1 MRLPSRPRISFL
13 IGVLGFLFL
22 PPVSFSAP
30 LLSQP
35 VQAVV
40 PPPLPGRLP
49 PPDERD
55 FVDPRRFLLIDGVLL
70 LYYVIIS
77 KALNSRREAAP
88 LVIEYAPPANL
99 SPAQLR
105 YLLTGDSDSKTVAS
119 VVLHL
124 AARGLVT
131 IKCLDNFYLITR
143 HADCLPPNLPPEEA
157 AAFCV
162 MFGLAPASELPP
174 PNPFLDPAVPEGSF
188 LLHPIQG
195 PQFGAVLHV
204 IHKALRAGYDRRFF
218 NRFLALS
225 IPAAILSIFLLA
237 DTAATFPASLF
248 QTSLVLIGIFL
259 ATLTPYVREAFRGR
273 NPPDRQAGLIAI
285 IILYLTYIGLSAG
298 LTHQYPNT
306 FLFSLLAAV
315 AANVYFPQ
323 TFRKPTSEG
332 VSLQHQLA
340 GYREFLNRVE
350 VDRMQHVIAGS
361 WTPSQTTVNLAY
373 SIAFDLHGAWE
384 DFLAQSDFHS
394 VYWGPS
400 KTRPPLPGFRPASP
414 DSTGWPFVV
423 RYLVLPLILV
433 PGVILAFKFATTEI
447 EFFVI
452 LAVFAVLARLA
463 DYAFRLSREKS

>member
-1 MRLPSRPRISFL
+1 VRLPSRPRISFL
-13 IGVLGFLFL
+13 IAAFGFLFS

-30 LLSQP
+30 SLSHP
-35 VQAVV
+35 VQALV

-49 PPDERD
+49 PPGERD
-55 FVDPRRFLLIDGVLL
+55 FVDPRRFLFIDGVLL
-70 LYYVIIS
+70 LYYVILA
-77 KALNSRREAAP
+77 KALSSTRETAP

-131 IKCLDNFYLITR
+131 IKCLDNFYLIAR
-143 HADCLPPNLPPEEA
+143 HADRLPPNLPPEEA

-195 PQFGAVLHV
+195 SQFGAVLHA
-204 IHKALRAGYDRRFF
+204 IHKSLHAGYDRRFF
-218 NRFLALS
+218 NRFHALS
-225 IPAAILSIFLLA
+225 IPAAILSIFLLV
-237 DTAATFPASLF
+237 DTAMTFPRSLF
-248 QTSLVLIGIFL
+248 QTSLILIGIFL
-259 ATLTPYVREAFRGR
+259 ATLSPYVREAFRGR
-273 NPPDRQAGLIAI
+273 NPPNRQAGIIAI
-285 IILYLTYIGLSAG
+285 IILYLTYIGMSTG

-323 TFRKPTSEG
+323 TFRKPTREG
-332 VSLQHQLA
+332 ISLQHQLA

-350 VDRMQHVIAGS
+350 VDRMQRVIGGN
-361 WTPSQTTVNLAY
+361 WTPSQTTVNLSY

-384 DFLAQSDFHS
+384 DYLAQSDFHS

-400 KTRPPLPGFRPASP
+400 KTKPPLPGFRPASP

-433 PGVILAFKFATTEI
+433 PGVIIAIKIATTEI
-447 EFFVI
+447 EFFLI
-452 LAVFAVLARLA
+452 LGFTVLLGRLA
-463 DYAFRLSREKS
+463 DYAFRLSREKP